1 MAEEEK
7 KETSCCTS
15 KGVSAIGKILLGVI
29 LIALGAYLCYRW
41 LIPLKIL
48 IQACLGPFLILMGL
62 VFIAIAKE

>member
-7 KETSCCTS
+7 KESCCSAS
-15 KGVSAIGKILLGVI
+15 KGAGAIGKILIGVI
-29 LIALGAYLCYRW
+29 LMVLGAYLCYRW

-48 IQACLGPFLILMGL
+48 VKACLGPFLILVGL